1 VRALTSLRTLL
12 NDLPDRLKKIPAAR
26 VELKPDPSKWSPK
39 EELGHLIDSAVN
51 NHRRILLTQ
60 LENSPALSSYDGER
74 WVELQRYRGRDWDEL
89 VRLWSVLNRHLLT
102 AAEAVPES
110 AWSRTCTIGDSE
122 PVTLKFVVDDYVDHM
137 THHLRHIGIEV
148 DDLLAA

>member
-1 VRALTSLRTLL
+1 MQALISLRTLL
-12 NDLPDRLKKIPAAR
+12 NDLPDSLKRIPAAR

-51 NHRRILLTQ
+51 NHRRIVLIQ
-60 LENSPALSSYDGER
+60 LEDRPALPDYDGER
-74 WVELQRYRGRDWDEL
+74 WVELQRYRERDWEEL
-89 VRLWSVLNRHLLT
+89 VRLWSVLNQHLLT
-102 AAEAVPES
+102 AAEAVAES
-110 AWSRTCTIGDSE
+110 AWNRTCTIGDSK
-122 PVTLKFVVDDYVDHM
+122 PLTLKFVVDDYVEHM